1 MYQFFV
7 YTLLYLFITAGL
19 SACNDKEIP
28 EQKQVERPIEYDQF
42 GNPAVYTADGEKE
55 LIDEDCD

>member
-7 YTLLYLFITAGL
+7 YTLLCLFITATL
-19 SACNDKEIP
+19 SGCNDKETP

-42 GNPAVYTADGEKE
+42 GNPVVYTADGEKE